1 MALIDAG
8 RLAKALRTGACAMQK
23 YNKYTAGYKQAI
35 YDIARILESYE
46 TNEDVD
52 AFVSATSAY
61 RLTRWIGE
69 WNETD

>member
-8 RLAKALRTGACAMQK
+8 RLAKALRTDAREMQK
-23 YNKYTAGYKQAI
+23 GNTYTAGYKQAM
-35 YDIARILESYE
+35 YDISRILEAYE
-46 TNEDVD
+46 TNEEVD

-61 RLTRWIGE
+61 RLTRGIGE

>member
-8 RLAKALRTGACAMQK
+8 KLGKALRNDIDDEPQGK
-23 YNKYTAGYKQAI
+23 GSAGYMQALR
-35 YDIARILESYE
+35 DIASILESYE

-61 RLTRWIGE
+61 RLTRGIGE